1 MEMAMETETPMQ
13 MEVVRDAR
21 PREAQ
26 DKRPGSRAL
35 AGARLASIGGERVP
49 VVCQNPFRRCW
60 LVSWLQ
66 GPVSVVLIRV
76 SPSPYFARYRQTANW
91 I

>member
-1 MEMAMETETPMQ
+1 MEMAMETETPAMQ
-13 MEVVRDAR
+13 MEVLRDAR
-21 PREAQ
+21 PREVQ

-35 AGARLASIGGERVP
+35 AGARLAISVERELRVP

-66 GPVSVVLIRV
+66 GPVSVVLIRA
-76 SPSPYFARYRQTANW
+76 SPSPYFAGYR
-91 I
+91 

>member
-13 MEVVRDAR
+13 TEVVRDAR

-35 AGARLASIGGERVP
+35 AGARLTSIGGESPGGLSEPVP
-49 VVCQNPFRRCW
+49 PLLACVVAARASLRRPDTYVPIPLLCQ
-60 LVSWLQ
+60 V
-66 GPVSVVLIRV
+66 
-76 SPSPYFARYRQTANW
+76 
-91 I
+91 